1 MNPNICNNCGGD
13 YEYRHGR
20 WICRACGSYKPEEL
34 SNEEVTLLY
43 TAFQKL
49 RLAEF
54 SEAEIE
60 FDDILQKYP
69 ENPNAY
75 WGRLMAKYGI
85 KYEQDFDGR
94 MIPTCYAAS
103 IESVLSSQDYQKA
116 LQYADDENKAYYKAQ
131 AEYIERVRKEWIEKA
146 RKEKPYDIFICYKD
160 SDLANGIERT
170 KDSYEAQD
178 LYTYLTDLGYH
189 VFYSH
194 VSLQGKVGEKYEPYI
209 FNALSTAKV
218 MIVYGSKPEYI
229 TSTWLKN
236 EWTRYQKRIKMGEK
250 PQGSLLVACDGFSPN
265 ELPTVLSSMQCFNT
279 AEKTFYRNLENRI
292 AELLSR
298 KTNTVVANKDTEPK
312 KVISP
317 FHEHSYKTTLI
328 KSTCVEKGY
337 TLHQCECGEEY
348 RDNYMPLAEHQ
359 FEITNKIEPTCTEDG
374 KEEKICTICGEK
386 EITSIPALGHQF
398 SKWIESKHATCVQDG
413 EKQRQCQ
420 RCGAVEKQILPK
432 TGHSFGK
439 WVKGPDGMYT
449 STCKN
454 CGETKKTKKRR
465 AILGLFVVIVLLGV
479 GFGVVS
485 GIISLGIFD
494 SNVGNQ
500 NSQTPQESQSSQ
512 TPQVPQ
518 TPQGSQG
525 LVYSFNG
532 VGYGVSGIGTC
543 TDTDIVIP
551 STYNGKAVNA
561 IFNNAFYYCKNLTS
575 ITIPDGVTS
584 IGDNAFYLCE
594 SLTSITVNGN
604 NKNYCS
610 INGVLF
616 NKAKTEL
623 ICYPDGKTGMYTIPN
638 SVKTIG
644 SRAFNDCTKL
654 TSIVI
659 PDSVRSIGDSAF
671 AYCGSLTSI
680 QFNGT
685 TAQWQAITF
694 GSSWNYNTGNY
705 TVTCTDGTISKDGV
719 VTPNVPAYNEG
730 LTFVLNEDGTYTVT
744 DIGTC
749 TDTDVVIPS
758 TYNGKSVT
766 IIGVSAFYSCS
777 SLTSIVIPNSV
788 TSIGDWA
795 FYYCDSLTSIQFN
808 GTTAQWQAITFGSSW
823 NYNTGNYT
831 VTCTDGTISKDG
843 VVTPNVPAYSEGLNF
858 SLNGD
863 GTYRVTGIGT
873 CTDTDVV
880 IPAEYNGKPVT
891 SIGNFAFSSCSSL
904 TSIVIPN
911 SVRSIGDYAFHYCS
925 SLMSIVIPNSVTIIG
940 DNAFFGCSSLTSI
953 VIPNSVTIIGDD
965 AFIYCSSL
973 TSIVI
978 PDSVTSIGD
987 RAFYSCRSLRSIVI
1001 PNSVRSIGG
1010 RAFNGCGSLTS
1021 IVIPADVTVIGDG
1034 AFAYC
1039 SSLTEISVSERNEY
1053 YCSENG
1059 VLFNKA
1065 KTTLICYPAGKTGT
1079 SYSIPNSVTS
1089 IGYEAFSSCSSLT
1102 EISVSGNNAY
1112 YCSEN
1117 GVLFNKAKTTLI
1129 CYPAG
1134 KTGTSYS
1141 IPNSVTSIGDYAFEY
1156 CSSLTSIVIP
1166 NSVTSIGCGA
1176 FYSCS
1181 SLTSIVIPDNVTS
1194 IGYNAFAYC
1203 SSLRSIVIPNSV
1215 TSIGDDA
1222 FSSCSSLTSIVIPN
1236 SVTSIGEMAF
1246 FDCSS
1251 LTSIQFTGTTAQW
1264 QAITFGEDWNLCTDN
1279 YTVTC
1284 TDGTVF

>member
-20 WICRACGSYKPEEL
+20 WICRACGAYKPEEL

-60 FDDILQKYP
+60 FDDILQKYSQ
-69 ENPNAY
+69 NPNAY

-116 LQYADDENKAYYKAQ
+116 LQYADEESKAYYTEQ
-131 AEYIERVRKEWIEKA
+131 AEYIERVRKEWVEKA

-160 SDLANGIERT
+160 SDLENGIERT

-236 EWTRYQKRIKMGEK
+236 EWTRYQKRIKTGEK
-250 PQGSLLVACDGFSPN
+250 TQGSLLVACDGFSPN
-265 ELPTVLSSMQCFNT
+265 ELPTVLSSMQCFNA

-317 FHEHSYKTTLI
+317 LHEHSYKTTLV

-348 RDNYMPLAEHQ
+348 KDNYLPLAEHQ
-359 FEITNKIEPTCTEDG
+359 FKITNKIEPTCTEDG
-374 KEEKICTICGEK
+374 KEEKTCTVCGEK
-386 EITSIPALGHQF
+386 EITSIPAPGHQF

-465 AILGLFVVIVLLGV
+465 AILGLFVVIALLGV

-494 SNVGNQ
+494 SNVG
-500 NSQTPQESQSSQ
+500 
-512 TPQVPQ
+512 
-518 TPQGSQG
+518 SQG
-525 LVYSFNG
+525 LAYTLNG
-532 VGYGVSGIGTC
+532 EGYEVSGIGTC

-551 STYNGKAVNA
+551 STYKGKAVNA
-561 IFNNAFYYCKNLTS
+561 IDINAFSKCKHLKS
-575 ITIPDGVTS
+575 VVVPDSVTS
-584 IGDNAFYLCE
+584 IGENAFYLCE
-594 SLTSITVNGN
+594 SLTSIVIPDSVTSIGEDAFGCCMSLTSITVNGN

-610 INGVLF
+610 VNGVLF

-623 ICYPDGKTGMYTIPN
+623 ICYPEGKTGRYTIPN

-644 SRAFNDCTKL
+644 IQAFQRTKL

-659 PDSVRSIGDSAF
+659 PDSVTSIGESAF
-671 AYCGSLTSI
+671 MYGRNLMSVTIGNGVMSIGNYAFNTCSDLTSVTIGNGVISIGENAFYSCDSLPGIVIPDSVTSIGESAFEYCTDLTRIVIPDSVTSISNLAFCQCWNLTDI
-680 QFNGT
+680 QFTGT

-694 GSSWNYNTGNY
+694 GPNWDTYTDKY

-719 VTPNVPAYNEG
+719 VTP
-730 LTFVLNEDGTYTVT
+730 
-744 DIGTC
+744 
-749 TDTDVVIPS
+749 
-758 TYNGKSVT
+758 K
-766 IIGVSAFYSCS
+766 
-777 SLTSIVIPNSV
+777 
-788 TSIGDWA
+788 
-795 FYYCDSLTSIQFN
+795 
-808 GTTAQWQAITFGSSW
+808 
-823 NYNTGNYT
+823 
-831 VTCTDGTISKDG
+831 
-843 VVTPNVPAYSEGLNF
+843 
-858 SLNGD
+858 
-863 GTYRVTGIGT
+863 
-873 CTDTDVV
+873 
-880 IPAEYNGKPVT
+880 
-891 SIGNFAFSSCSSL
+891 
-904 TSIVIPN
+904 
-911 SVRSIGDYAFHYCS
+911 
-925 SLMSIVIPNSVTIIG
+925 
-940 DNAFFGCSSLTSI
+940 
-953 VIPNSVTIIGDD
+953 
-965 AFIYCSSL
+965 
-973 TSIVI
+973 
-978 PDSVTSIGD
+978 
-987 RAFYSCRSLRSIVI
+987 
-1001 PNSVRSIGG
+1001 
-1010 RAFNGCGSLTS
+1010 
-1021 IVIPADVTVIGDG
+1021 
-1034 AFAYC
+1034 
-1039 SSLTEISVSERNEY
+1039 
-1053 YCSENG
+1053 
-1059 VLFNKA
+1059 
-1065 KTTLICYPAGKTGT
+1065 
-1079 SYSIPNSVTS
+1079 
-1089 IGYEAFSSCSSLT
+1089 
-1102 EISVSGNNAY
+1102 
-1112 YCSEN
+1112 
-1117 GVLFNKAKTTLI
+1117 
-1129 CYPAG
+1129 
-1134 KTGTSYS
+1134 
-1141 IPNSVTSIGDYAFEY
+1141 
-1156 CSSLTSIVIP
+1156 
-1166 NSVTSIGCGA
+1166 
-1176 FYSCS
+1176 
-1181 SLTSIVIPDNVTS
+1181 
-1194 IGYNAFAYC
+1194 
-1203 SSLRSIVIPNSV
+1203 
-1215 TSIGDDA
+1215 
-1222 FSSCSSLTSIVIPN
+1222 
-1236 SVTSIGEMAF
+1236 
-1246 FDCSS
+1246 
-1251 LTSIQFTGTTAQW
+1251 
-1264 QAITFGEDWNLCTDN
+1264 
-1279 YTVTC
+1279 
-1284 TDGTVF
+1284 